1 METPRADATHVARQ
15 GRFDL
20 RARLAALGTLRNP
33 AYRYVVLSAML
44 NNMAKESRMMAQ
56 AWLILALTNSDAW
69 VGGVAGL
76 PALLAAASA
85 PLGGVFADRW
95 DRRRMLMLVRLALS
109 ATALLT
115 ALLVG
120 GELIRIWHLLALAF
134 VISVLDVSGLT
145 AGQTMIIDA
154 VPREELFNANALFS
168 AALNLALVLG
178 PALVGV
184 ILAQAD
190 VSWAFGFSALLYI
203 GSALAASRIYVG
215 QQQKESHATSVW
227 FDLQEGVRFVRQTS
241 VLQWLLIVGLSGI
254 AVGVW
259 FALVPRFA
267 KDVLESGATGYGAIL
282 SARGRRSGGRAYVA
296 FGRTRTA
303 HCRRAGGLY
312 GRLCAPGH
320 VLRPVHIHAGGDG
333 NRVWVGHRLRL
344 VSSHAAHRVSVF
356 GCGRHARA
364 GDEPLFDAG
373 PTFGLRLVHR
383 RRAIGVDWAAV
394 CHHELCAAGRGGTPR
409 GLCAVRRSAQ
419 PWSLAAGALVPTL
432 YRPIQSRASIEAS

>member
-1 METPRADATHVARQ
+1 M
-15 GRFDL
+15 

-95 DRRRMLMLVRLALS
+95 DRRRMLMLVRLALA

-120 GELIRIWHLLALAF
+120 GDLIQIWHLLALAF
-134 VISVLDVSGLT
+134 VIAVLDVSGLT

-215 QQQKESHATSVW
+215 QQQRESHATSVW

-282 SARGRRSGGRAYVA
+282 SARGVGGLVGVLMLLLAGRVRHIAAVLVGCMVVFALLVMFFALSTSMLVATTTA
-296 FGRTRTA
+296 FGLGIVFVWYPATLRTA
-303 HCRRAGGLY
+303 FQFSAVDAMRGRVMSLFSMLGQRLGFGWFIGGVLSEWI
-312 GRLCAPGH
+312 GPQFAIMSCALLA
-320 VLRPVHIHAGGDG
+320 VAVH
-333 NRVWVGHRLRL
+333 L
-344 VSSHAAHRVSVF
+344 VAYA
-356 GCGRHARA
+356 
-364 GDEPLFDAG
+364 
-373 PTFGLRLVHR
+373 
-383 RRAIGVDWAAV
+383 
-394 CHHELCAAGRGGTPR
+394 
-409 GLCAVRRSAQ
+409 RSAD
-419 PWSLAAGALVPTL
+419 LRKLG
-432 YRPIQSRASIEAS
+432 R

>member
-1 METPRADATHVARQ
+1 MESQQSDATPVARQ
-15 GRFDL
+15 GRFNM
-20 RARLAALGTLRNP
+20 RARLAALGTLRNR

-95 DRRRMLMLVRLALS
+95 DRRRMLMLVRLALA

-120 GELIRIWHLLALAF
+120 GDLIQIWHLLALAF
-134 VISVLDVSGLT
+134 VIAVLDVSGLT

-154 VPREELFNANALFS
+154 VPRDELFNANALFS

-203 GSALAASRIYVG
+203 GSALAASRIHVG
-215 QQQKESHATSVW
+215 QQKRDTQATSVLL
-227 FDLQEGVRFVRQTS
+227 DLKDGMNFVRESS

-282 SARGRRSGGRAYVA
+282 SARG
-296 FGRTRTA
+296 
-303 HCRRAGGLY
+303 AGGLVGVLMLLMA
-312 GRLCAPGH
+312 GRVRHIAA
-320 VLRPVHIHAGGDG
+320 VL
-333 NRVWVGHRLRL
+333 VGSMVVFALL
-344 VSSHAAHRVSVF
+344 VMVF
-356 GCGRHARA
+356 ALSTSMIVA
-364 GDEPLFDAG
+364 TA
-373 PTFGLRLVHR
+373 TAFGLGIVFVWYPATLRTAFQFSAVDAMRGRVMSLFSMLGQLLGFGWFIGGVLSEWIGPQFAIMSCALLAVAVHLV
-383 RRAIGVDWAAV
+383 AYA
-394 CHHELCAAGRGGTPR
+394 
-409 GLCAVRRSAQ
+409 RSAD
-419 PWSLAAGALVPTL
+419 LRNLG
-432 YRPIQSRASIEAS
+432 R

>member
-1 METPRADATHVARQ
+1 MDIPRTEVTPVTRQ
-15 GRFDL
+15 DRFDVQ
-20 RARLAALGTLRNP
+20 ARLAALGTLRIP

-76 PALLAAASA
+76 PALLAAATA

-95 DRRRMLMLVRLALS
+95 ERRRMLMLARLALS

-120 GELIRIWHLLALAF
+120 GDLIHVWHLLALAF
-134 VISVLDVSGLT
+134 VIAVLDVSGLT

-178 PALVGV
+178 PAVAGV
-184 ILAQAD
+184 ILAQTD
-190 VSWAFGFSALLYI
+190 VSWAFAFSALLYI
-203 GSALAASRIYVG
+203 GSALAASRIRVD
-215 QQQKESHATSVW
+215 QQRRDTQATSVW
-227 FDLQEGVRFVRQTS
+227 LDLKEGLHFVRQSS
-241 VLQWLLIVGLSGI
+241 VLQWLLIVGVSGI

-282 SARGRRSGGRAYVA
+282 SARG
-296 FGRTRTA
+296 
-303 HCRRAGGLY
+303 AGGLVGVLLLLLA
-312 GRLCAPGH
+312 GRVRRIAA
-320 VLRPVHIHAGGDG
+320 VL
-333 NRVWVGHRLRL
+333 VGSMAVFALLATIFALSTSML
-344 VSSHAAHRVSVF
+344 VATAT
-356 GCGRHARA
+356 A
-364 GDEPLFDAG
+364 
-373 PTFGLRLVHR
+373 FGLGIVFVWYPATLRTAFQFSAVDAMRGRVMSLFSMLGQLLGFGWFVGGALSEWIGPQFAIMSCALLSLAVHLL
-383 RRAIGVDWAAV
+383 AYA
-394 CHHELCAAGRGGTPR
+394 
-409 GLCAVRRSAQ
+409 RSAD
-419 PWSLAAGALVPTL
+419 LRTL
-432 YRPIQSRASIEAS
+432 GR